1 MYDQNLVE
9 FYDRVARFEKAHAKG
24 FGHEAAGTLG
34 RSSQARPQR
43 RRRVRVVPIVFTLL
57 AAVLLK
63 GTIYHFVGAENY
75 QARVERLAE
84 GEGFDRLGAW
94 LMQADPV
101 TVTVGQTIADVRARF
116 TR

>member
-34 RSSQARPQR
+34 RSSLARPR
-43 RRRVRVVPIVFTLL
+43 RRARLRLLPLVLTL
-57 AAVLLK
+57 AAALLLK
-63 GTIYHFVGAENY
+63 GAIHAFVGADDY
-75 QARVERLAE
+75 QARVDRLAA
-84 GEGFDRLGAW
+84 GQGFDRLGAW

-101 TVTVGQTIADVRARF
+101 TLRVSAAISDLRN
-116 TR
+116 